1 MPPVYL
7 DSNATTPAAPEVVDA
22 MLPRLVVYE
31 NAAGFIWTVLHIE
44 YLRVMLT
51 HLRYPQYFANILD
64 LDSSLLDLILL

>member
-1 MPPVYL
+1 MPLVSL
-7 DSNATTPAAPEVVDA
+7 DNNATTLVALEVVDA

-51 HLRYPQYFANILD
+51 HLGYPQYFANILD
-64 LDSSLLDLILL
+64 LDRSLLDTILL